1 MANETGTL
9 ESIALSLARLLE
21 PLSERLTA
29 GQIRV
34 LFAELGLQFPPALES
49 VGPFMDAAHS
59 VGVAVEELPPLIQAL
74 IEAIEDEDVGEIV
87 SQSVALID
95 VVRRVITGIDTI
107 ATTLQN
113 AGAATGVP
121 ASEVA
126 AFAADLPERLL
137 EYLVARNLEVLPGAA
152 EALEFIGML
161 ERTDEN
167 VGSADPIHPP
177 YVRRVIH
184 IDQLVEFIE
193 SPLDHLETLYGWGSA
208 SFNGQTLLERVAE
221 ILGRAGIPAILDTT
235 VSPPVLDVY
244 FVEVQANTAVNPRG
258 LSIRIAESFT
268 FEQDVVFQEDD
279 YKLEA
284 GFDSEVQVGTEII
297 IQPNDQV
304 TVIPPSGQFK
314 GDAFVKFTGGSE
326 TGDPYIIL
334 GQPGASRMEA
344 RQFVVR
350 VGAGIAWLTDHG
362 EGEFSILGEI
372 KKGKIFIGM
381 EGADGFLATIL
392 SGLKVESDFDIG
404 VGFSTKEGIF
414 FVGSSTLD
422 IQVPL
427 HVSLG
432 PIDLTALTISVGLD
446 AGGFPIGLAVDMKAM
461 LGPLQAVIEQIGL
474 EATLSLPPG
483 GDGNIGPVDF
493 AIGFKPPKG
502 AGLSLDVGVVKGG
515 GYLFFDPD
523 NGEYAGALELSL
535 AEIVTVTAIGLITTK
550 MQDGSQ
556 GFSLLLIITAEFG
569 TGIQL
574 GFGFTLLA
582 VGGLLGLN
590 RTMRLDALAE
600 GVRTGALES
609 VMFPTDVIANAPRII
624 SDLKT
629 FFPPEEGKFL
639 IGPMVKIGWGT
650 PTLVSISMGI
660 IIEIPG
666 NIAIVGILKVALPA
680 EEAALIVLQV
690 NFIGA
695 IEFDKQRIWFFAAM
709 FESRV
714 LYVTIEGEMG
724 LLVAFGDDANFVV
737 SVGGFH
743 PRFNPPPL
751 PFPTPKRIAVSILN
765 QSMARIR
772 VEGYFAVTSNTV
784 QFGAKAELYFGFS
797 AFKIEGHIGFD
808 VLIQFSPFYFIAEI
822 SASVSLKAFGVG
834 LFSIRLRFSLEGPTP
849 YRARGSGSISLLFFE
864 ISADFDIT
872 WGDSQDTSLPPI
884 AVVPLLKAELEK
896 PANWRALL
904 PPENSLLVALRKLEE
919 TESED
924 LVLHPVGTL
933 QVSQK
938 LVPLDLDVDKF
949 GSQTISDAKRFTIDV
964 GAGGLDKVRDA
975 EDQFAVAQFQSMD
988 DGNKLSRPAFQKQHS
1003 GLDLSVAGEQLRSSR
1018 AVKRTIRY
1026 EEIIIDNNYLRF
1038 VRRFV
1043 VDISGLFAHFLKG
1056 ASISQSPLSKAYK
1069 SKLKPYE
1076 DAIATHEEAYTVA
1089 FQENN
1094 QAVSA
1099 QVVFNSEAQARDY
1112 MHQMI
1117 GTDPAMADAV
1127 HVIPQFE
1134 VAQ

>member
-9 ESIALSLARLLE
+9 ESIAIALARLLN
-21 PLSERLTA
+21 PLSERLSA

-49 VGPFMDAAHS
+49 VGPFTDAAQS
-59 VGVAVEELPPLIQAL
+59 VAVAVEELPTLTIDL
-74 IEAIEDEDVGEIV
+74 VDAIEDEDIGAIV
-87 SQSVALID
+87 AKSLELID
-95 VVRRVITGIDTI
+95 VVRRVIQGFDTI
-107 ATTLQN
+107 ATALQN
-113 AGAATGVP
+113 AGAASGLP
-121 ASEVA
+121 ASEVS
-126 AFAADLPERLL
+126 AFASELPERLL
-137 EYLVARNLEVLPGAA
+137 EYLVARNLEVIPGAA
-152 EALEFIGML
+152 EALEFIGAL
-161 ERTDEN
+161 ERTDGN
-167 VGSADPIHPP
+167 VGSTDPARPP
-177 YVRRVIH
+177 YVRRALHV
-184 IDQLVEFIE
+184 DQLAAFLE
-193 SPLDHLETLYGWGSA
+193 SPLDRLEALYGWGGP
-208 SFNGQTLLERVAE
+208 SFNGQTLLERIAT

-244 FVEVQANTAVNPRG
+244 FVEVQANTAINPRG

-268 FEQDVVFQEDD
+268 FDQDVVWQEDD

-284 GFDSEVQVGTEII
+284 GFDSEVQVGTEIVV
-297 IQPNDQV
+297 QPNDRV

-326 TGDPYIIL
+326 IGDPYVLL
-334 GQPGASRMEA
+334 GQPGGSRVEA

-350 VGAGIAWLTDHG
+350 VGAGFAWVTDHG

-381 EGADGFLATIL
+381 EGADGFLATLL
-392 SGLKVESDFDIG
+392 SGLKVESEFDLG
-404 VGFSTKEGIF
+404 VGFSTQDGIF

-432 PIDLTALTISVGLD
+432 PIDLTALTISVGLG
-446 AGGFPIGLAVDMKAM
+446 AGEFPIGLAVDFKAM

-483 GDGNIGPVDF
+483 RDGNVGPVDF
-493 AIGFKPPKG
+493 AIDFKPPKG
-502 AGLSLDVGVVKGG
+502 AGLSLDAGVVKGG

-535 AEIVTVTAIGLITTK
+535 AEIVTVTAIGLITTR
-550 MQDGSQ
+550 MPDGSQ

-569 TGIQL
+569 TGLQL

-624 SDLKT
+624 SDLKN
-629 FFPPEEGKFL
+629 FFPPEGGRFL

-650 PTLVSISMGI
+650 PALVSISMGI
-660 IIEIPG
+660 ILEIPG

-680 EEAALIVLQV
+680 DKAALIVLQV

-695 IEFDKQRIWFFAAM
+695 IEFDKARVWFFASL

-724 LLVAFGDDANFVV
+724 LLVAFGGDANFVV

-751 PFPTPKRIAVSILN
+751 PFPAPRRVAISILN
-765 QSMARIR
+765 ESYARIR
-772 VEGYFAVTSNTV
+772 VEGYFAVTSNSV
-784 QFGAKAELYFGFS
+784 QFGAKAELFFGFS
-797 AFKIEGHIGFD
+797 ALRIEGHIGFD

-822 SASVSLKAFGVG
+822 SASVSLKVFGVG

-849 YRARGSGSISLLFFE
+849 YRARGSGSIRLLFFK
-864 ISADFDIT
+864 ISANFDIT
-872 WGDSQDTSLPPI
+872 WGDAQDTTLPPVEVI
-884 AVVPLLKAELEK
+884 PLLKAELEK

-904 PPENSLLVALRKLEE
+904 PPENNLLVALRKLEA
-919 TESED
+919 TEAEE

-933 QVSQK
+933 RVSQK
-938 LVPLDLDVDKF
+938 LVPLDLEVDKL
-949 GSQTISDAKRFTIDV
+949 GSQAISDAKRFTIAV
-964 GAGGLDKVRDA
+964 AAGGLDKVRDA
-975 EDQFAVAQFQSMD
+975 EDQFAIAQFQSMD
-988 DGNKLSRPAFQKQHS
+988 DASKLSRPAFQTQHS
-1003 GLDLSVAGEQLRSSR
+1003 GVDLSVLGEQIRSSR

-1043 VDISGLFAHFLKG
+1043 VDISGLFTHFLKG
-1056 ASISQSPLSKAYK
+1056 AAISQSPLSKAYK
-1069 SKLKPYE
+1069 SKLKPYDE
-1076 DAIATHEEAYTVA
+1076 AIVTHTESYTVA

-1094 QAVSA
+1094 HAVGAQAV
-1099 QVVFNSEAQARDY
+1099 FHSEAQARDY

-1117 GTDPAMADAV
+1117 GADPAMADAL

-1134 VAQ
+1134 VTL